1 MCKGAVEGDVPE
13 GKTGSAGSGE
23 THAGQ
28 PKHGHGA
35 GRNWQ
40 GEWPKTPGR
49 LIGTGLIRLY
59 QITLSPIV
67 GRSCRHLP
75 TCSEYGYEA
84 IARHGLLPGSW
95 LTFWRVLKCNPLGTS
110 GIDPVPEKMRW
121 ALRRGT
127 AGQKAAGQKSF
138 EKTGHDRSA

>member
-1 MCKGAVEGDVPE
+1 MCRALEHNASE
-13 GKTGSAGSGE
+13 GKTGGGGGENPAG
-23 THAGQ
+23 HR
-28 PKHGHGA
+28 KHSRMGA

-40 GEWPKTPGR
+40 GDWPKTPGR

-84 IARHGLLPGSW
+84 IARHGLVSGSW
-95 LTFWRVLKCNPLGTS
+95 LTFWRVVKCNPLGTS
-110 GIDPVPEKMRW
+110 GIDPVPERMRW
-121 ALRRGT
+121 SIWRME
-127 AGQKAAGQKSF
+127 
-138 EKTGHDRSA
+138 EKENRK

>member
-1 MCKGAVEGDVPE
+1 MCRALEHNASE
-13 GKTGSAGSGE
+13 GKTGGGGGGENPAG
-23 THAGQ
+23 HH
-28 PKHGHGA
+28 KHSRMGA

-40 GEWPKTPGR
+40 GDWPNTPGR

-84 IARHGLLPGSW
+84 IARHGLVSGSW

-110 GIDPVPEKMRW
+110 GIDPVPERMRW
-121 ALRRGT
+121 SIWRME
-127 AGQKAAGQKSF
+127 
-138 EKTGHDRSA
+138 EKENRK